1 MGSKKLRL
9 TDIKLL
15 IATTNQGKAEEIRSL
30 LKGLPLVVASLLEL
44 NSRDIYGEDDS
55 SFLVNA
61 RGKSLFYG
69 QKWEGLT
76 LGEDSGLEIDFLH
89 GAPGVRSA
97 RFSDP
102 GATDEK
108 NITKVLKLME
118 EVPEEKRKAR
128 FVSCLVLSQG
138 GKILAEIT
146 GEVRGVITSVKKG
159 QSGFGYDPIFYY
171 PPLNRTFAE
180 LSPEEKNAV
189 SHRGQTL
196 KQLKVFLQK
205 HFHWTNT

>member
-15 IATTNQGKAEEIRSL
+15 IATTNQGKAEEIRSF
-30 LKGLPLVVASLLEL
+30 LKGLPLVVASLLKL
-44 NSRDIYGEDDS
+44 NSRDIYEEDNS
-55 SFLVNA
+55 SFLANA

-76 LGEDSGLEIDFLH
+76 LGEDSGLAIDFLQ

-118 EVPEEKRKAR
+118 EVPEEERKAR

-146 GEVRGVITSVKKG
+146 GEARGVITSAKKG
-159 QSGFGYDPIFYY
+159 QSGFGYDPIFFY
-171 PPLNRTFAE
+171 PPQKRTFAE

-205 HFHWTNT
+205 HFHWTNI

>member
-9 TDIKLL
+9 IDIKLL
-15 IATTNQGKAEEIRSL
+15 IATTNQGKAEEIRSF

-44 NSRDIYGEDDS
+44 NSRDIYEEDNS
-55 SFLVNA
+55 SFLENA

-76 LGEDSGLEIDFLH
+76 LGEDSGLAIDFLQ

-108 NITKVLKLME
+108 NITKVLQLME
-118 EVPEEKRKAR
+118 EAQEEERKAR
-128 FVSCLVLSQG
+128 FVSCLVLSQNG
-138 GKILAEIT
+138 NILTEIT
-146 GEVRGVITSVKKG
+146 GEVIGAIAFAKKG
-159 QSGFGYDPIFYY
+159 RAGFGYDPIFYY
-171 PPLNRTFAE
+171 PPLDKTFAE

-189 SHRGQTL
+189 SHRGQAL
-196 KQLKVFLQK
+196 KQLRAFLQT
-205 HFHWTNT
+205 HCQLTNT